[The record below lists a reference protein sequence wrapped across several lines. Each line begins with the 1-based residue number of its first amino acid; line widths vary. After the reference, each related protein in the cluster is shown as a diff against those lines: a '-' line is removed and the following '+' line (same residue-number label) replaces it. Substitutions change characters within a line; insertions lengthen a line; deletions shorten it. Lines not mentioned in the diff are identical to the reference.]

1 MPWQYNT
8 DVITGILEEAGFDVI
23 ATETV
28 QGIKD
33 EGDMNHQVF
42 VNPKGRIRY
51 QYSELL
57 THTTDTVNLAGKRFD
72 LDVENRDIKN
82 IIGVLEKIE
91 DLVAFLRDVPQILR
105 KGERT

>member
-23 ATETV
+23 VTETV

-33 EGDMNHQVF
+33 EGDMNHQIF
-42 VNPKGRIRY
+42 VNPRGRIRY
-51 QYSELL
+51 QYSEMLS
-57 THTTDTVNLAGKRFD
+57 HNTDTVDVAGKRFD

-82 IIGVLEKIE
+82 IIGELDKI
-91 DLVAFLRDVPQILR
+91 DGLVAFLQNIPQILR